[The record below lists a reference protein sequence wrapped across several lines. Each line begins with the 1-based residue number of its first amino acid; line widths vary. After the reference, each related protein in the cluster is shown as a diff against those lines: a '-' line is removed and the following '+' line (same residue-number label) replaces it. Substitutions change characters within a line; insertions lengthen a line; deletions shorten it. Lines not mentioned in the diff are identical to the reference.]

1 MVRCWVVLVGV
12 VASCGGSPAQPSGG
26 SGTSGATGTSS
37 SEGGSISSS
46 VGGPGFSDGT
56 GDTSSGASS
65 SEGPNL
71 DLPPFPEACLQ
82 PTPTIVVERAVSP
95 QGVLSFDEAWIVTDF
110 CWRAPVL
117 VVRDPTQDVELTC
130 FPHAEGFGTLPRPL
144 DGEHPCAAFLPDG
157 TTGTLEVLTP
167 YDDPD
172 PNTASVG
179 VSLHARLVVQ
189 GAGWDV
195 SVVVTAQDCGE
206 RVCSCPCE

>member
-1 MVRCWVVLVGV
+1 LVGV
-12 VASCGGSPAQPSGG
+12 VASCGGSPAEPSGG
-26 SGTSGATGTSS
+26 SGTSGAAGTSS

-46 VGGPGFSDGT
+46 GGGPGFSDGT

-82 PTPTIVVERAVSP
+82 PSPTIVVERAVSP
-95 QGVLSFDEAWIVTDF
+95 QGVLSFDEAWIVTDW
-110 CWRAPVL
+110 CSRAPAL
-117 VVRDPTQDVELTC
+117 VVRDPTQRLKLTC
-130 FPHAEGFGTLPRPL
+130 LPQGEGFSAPSRPL
-144 DGEHPCAAFLPDG
+144 DGDYPCAPILPDG

-179 VSLHARLVVQ
+179 VSLHARLVLQ

-195 SVVVTAQDCGE
+195 SVLVTAQDCGE
-206 RVCSCPCE
+206 QQCFCACE